1 MTNDE
6 ALDHAKNVWGWQGKP
21 KDWQVAFL
29 SGYFE
34 AVKIKREPVAW
45 LRKDGAK
52 CYTEM
57 DRLAYIEEG
66 GPLNMSIVE
75 DYPTPLY
82 EKD

>member
-1 MTNDE
+1 MMTEDE
-6 ALDHAKNVWGWQGKP
+6 VLDHLKNIWVS
-21 KDWQVAFL
+21 KDWQNAFL
-29 SGYFE
+29 CKYFE
-34 AVKIKREPVAW
+34 SLKIKQEPVAW

-82 EKD
+82 LE